1 MVAHGVAYAGALI
14 VFIAV
19 DALWLSFYAR
29 AIFKPALGDIARDR
43 PRWIAAGLF
52 YLLYPAGIV
61 FFAVMPALSH
71 ASWTMALVHGALF
84 GFFVYMTYDLTNL
97 ASIKA
102 WTISLAVLD
111 TIWGTFLTALAA
123 LASYKVTIA
132 YIGS

>member
-1 MVAHGVAYAGALI
+1 MISHGIAYASALI

-19 DALWLSFYAR
+19 DALWLGFYAR
-29 AIFKPALGDIARDR
+29 AIFKPALDDIARDR
-43 PRWIAAGLF
+43 PRWVAAGLF

-61 FFAVMPALSH
+61 FFAVMPALNH
-71 ASWTMALVHGALF
+71 ASGTMALVHGALF

-102 WTISLAVLD
+102 WTTSLAVID

-123 LASYKVTIA
+123 LASYEVTVA
-132 YIGS
+132 VTGS